1 MQKEFKMI
9 SFKKVDTL
17 IAKEITAK
25 HADLGP
31 KPYYK
36 FYGFGT
42 LVDEVEYTQD
52 NAVLKKNL
60 RDKVDFYEKQMNGQ

>member
-1 MQKEFKMI
+1 MI

-42 LVDEVEYTQD
+42 LVDEVEYT
-52 NAVLKKNL
+52 
-60 RDKVDFYEKQMNGQ
+60 

>member
-17 IAKEITAK
+17 LAKEITTK

-36 FYGFGT
+36 FYAYGAMIE
-42 LVDEVEYTQD
+42 EVEYTQD
-52 NAVLKKNL
+52 NALLKKNL
-60 RDKVDFYEKQMNGQ
+60 RERVESYEKQMNG